1 MARRGRPPIE
11 DPRDKQYRIRL
22 NDEENERL
30 IRISKD
36 FGMSKS
42 DTVRRLIEEHEKKM
56 KGD

>member
-11 DPRDKQYRIRL
+11 DPRDNQYRIRL

-56 KGD
+56 K

>member
-1 MARRGRPPIE
+1 MARRGRPTVE
-11 DPRDKQYRIRL
+11 DPRDNQYRIRL

-42 DTVRRLIEEHEKKM
+42 DTVRKLLENYENHM
-56 KGD
+56 KGE